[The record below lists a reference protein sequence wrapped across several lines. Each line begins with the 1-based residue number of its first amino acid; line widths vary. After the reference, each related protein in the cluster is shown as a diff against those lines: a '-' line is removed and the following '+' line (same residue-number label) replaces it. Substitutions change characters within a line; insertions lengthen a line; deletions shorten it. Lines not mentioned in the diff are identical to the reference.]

1 MYSVENLTEVTDCDM
16 LLTLS
21 QKEKADLE
29 FKKLSAERLTTRYSE
44 NSVEIEATLQGVI
57 AELEAVDTILAVVPE
72 GPTRDDL
79 VNRKTRLEYK
89 KFLLE
94 NRKASYGAVALLEKE
109 MDLARINREILE
121 VDTFIAAVNTRKAEL
136 EAEAA

>member
-1 MYSVENLTEVTDCDM
+1 MYSVQNLTEVTDCEM

-29 FKKLSAERLTTRYSE
+29 YKKLSAERLTTRYSE
-44 NSVEIEATLQGVI
+44 NSVEIEATLQGVL
-57 AELEAVDTILAVVPE
+57 AELEAVDTILSTLAE

-79 VNRKTRLEYK
+79 LNRKTRLEYK

-109 MDLARINREILE
+109 MDLARINREIIE
-121 VDTFIAAVNTRKAEL
+121 VGDFIDAINGRKEEL
-136 EAEAA
+136 ETV